1 MPTLFEI
8 LTLLD
13 LENTPKLTL
22 CNTAEFQDA
31 HIPPFLPDAPALLH
45 NVNQYDLDH
54 LRSVLLT
61 AYDAV
66 HSLHLVLTN
75 GSVANV
81 DLGLLGV
88 NKMDAPVSAI
98 LVPALPEGTSVTAFQ
113 EIVAHLRAPDG
124 CPWDKKQTHQ
134 TLRKHLLEESYEALD
149 AMDQD
154 DPVAMAE
161 EFGDLLLQ
169 ILLNAQIAN
178 ENGHFRMSD
187 VVKGIYDKIVRR
199 HPHVFAEVQ
208 VDGDDEVLQNWE
220 ALKAQ
225 ERKNEGKLEKGMLD
239 GVPLSFPA
247 LSQSLEYQDR
257 AARVGFDW
265 PQIDGVLDKLMEEIE
280 EIRAVETY
288 EELESEIGDLFFVLV
303 NFARWQKVD
312 AESALREAN
321 KRFKAR
327 FSYIEQC
334 ARDGKFEMSDMS
346 LDEMEECWQEAKK
359 NGL

>member
-1 MPTLFEI
+1 MPSLYKIF
-8 LTLLD
+8 TLLD
-13 LENTPKLTL
+13 LENLPKLTL
-22 CNTAEFQDA
+22 CRAEEFENA
-31 HIPPFLPDAPALLH
+31 HIPPFLLDVPALITNLE
-45 NVNQYDLDH
+45 QYDLDH
-54 LRSVLLT
+54 LRGVLQT
-61 AYDAV
+61 AYDDA
-66 HSLHLVLTN
+66 HPLRLVLDD

-81 DLGLLGV
+81 DLGLLGI
-88 NKMDAPVSAI
+88 KKLDAPVSAI
-98 LVPALPEGTSVTAFQ
+98 LVPPLPEGTSVIAFQ

-124 CPWDKKQTHQ
+124 CPWDRKQTHQ
-134 TLRKHLLEESYEALD
+134 TLRKHLLEESYETLD
-149 AMDQD
+149 AMDQN
-154 DPVAMAE
+154 DPIAMTE

-178 ENGHFRMSD
+178 ENGDFRMSD
-187 VVKGIYDKIVRR
+187 VVKGIYDKIIRR
-199 HPHVFAEVQ
+199 HPHVFGETQ
-208 VDGDDEVLQNWE
+208 VDGEDEVLQNWE

-225 ERKNEGKLEKGMLD
+225 ERKSEGKLEKGILD

-265 PQIDGVLDKLMEEIE
+265 PTVDGVLDKLMEEIE
-280 EIRAVETY
+280 EIREAETQD
-288 EELESEIGDLFFVLV
+288 ELASEIGDLFFVLV

-327 FSYIEQC
+327 FAYIEQC
-334 ARDGKFEMSDMS
+334 ARDGRFEMSDMS